1 MIDKH
6 NVKKDKQNID
16 IKKFLWRN
24 TLKEFFLR
32 DRKFLENSISYRI
45 SLPEMCVK
53 RLLITVSISDN
64 YLIDK

>member
-1 MIDKH
+1 MSKR
-6 NVKKDKQNID
+6 DKQNID

-45 SLPEMCVK
+45 SLPEMRVK

>member
-1 MIDKH
+1 MS
-6 NVKKDKQNID
+6 KKDKQNID

-32 DRKFLENSISYRI
+32 DRKFPENSISYRI
-45 SLPEMCVK
+45 SLPEMCVQ
-53 RLLITVSISDN
+53 RLFIAVSISDN

>member
-1 MIDKH
+1 MMS
-6 NVKKDKQNID
+6 KKDKQNIE
-16 IKKFLWRN
+16 IKKFLWRH

-45 SLPEMCVK
+45 SLPEMRVK